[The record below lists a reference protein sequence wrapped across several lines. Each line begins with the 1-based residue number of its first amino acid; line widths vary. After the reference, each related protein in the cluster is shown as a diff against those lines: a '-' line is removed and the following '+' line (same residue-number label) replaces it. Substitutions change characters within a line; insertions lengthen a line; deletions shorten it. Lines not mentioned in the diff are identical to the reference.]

1 MATPTGI
8 LNPYAVYLGDRDPV
22 EVMEATSAAL
32 ASLAAEL
39 GSDGLER
46 SLRPG
51 SWSARMIL
59 AHLADC
65 EIAFAFRF
73 RQCLAEDHHVIQP
86 FDQDKWNALLPDRPA
101 ADSLR
106 AFAALRESNITLVM
120 NVDEATMSKPITHPE
135 RGQMTFRT
143 VVETAGGHD
152 LNHLKQ
158 LMAIRAAMG

>member
-8 LNPYAVYLGDRDPV
+8 LNPYASYLGDRDPV
-22 EVMEATSAAL
+22 EVLSTTAAML
-32 ASLAAEL
+32 ESLATEL
-39 GSDGLER
+39 GRDGLER

-59 AHLADC
+59 AHMADC

-86 FDQDKWNALLPDRPA
+86 FEQDRWNALLPDRPA

-106 AFAALRESNITLVM
+106 AFAALRESDIALVRSADATTM
-120 NVDEATMSKPITHPE
+120 NKPITHPE
-135 RGQMTFRT
+135 RGRMTFRT

-158 LMAIRAAMG
+158 LMAIRAAMA